1 MELTE
6 DLQRFVERMGLAME
20 RTGASRTL
28 GRILGLL
35 IFAEEPLALNEMAE
49 ILRVSK
55 ASVSTNTRVCE
66 QAGLLLRVSIP
77 GDRRTYYEILPGA
90 FETSLTHSQ
99 YRLKEMVDIAEDG
112 LAALNETHPKARS
125 RLEEMHDLY
134 TFLGEG
140 MATALSQWKELKKIK
155 ST

>member
-6 DLQRFVERMGLAME
+6 DLQSFVERMGLAME
-20 RTGASRTL
+20 RSGASRTF

-35 IFAEEPLALNEMAE
+35 IFAEEPLSLNEMAE

-55 ASVSTNTRVCE
+55 ASVSTNARLCE
-66 QAGLLLRVSIP
+66 QTGLLLRVSIP

-90 FETSLTHSQ
+90 FEMSLTHSQ
-99 YRLKEMVDIAEDG
+99 YRLKEMVDVAEDG
-112 LAALNETHPKARS
+112 LAALNDTHPKARS

-140 MATALSQWKELKKIK
+140 MATALAQWKELKKKK
-155 ST
+155 SS

>member
-6 DLQRFVERMGLAME
+6 DLQSFVERMGLAME
-20 RTGASRTL
+20 RSGASRTF

-35 IFAEEPLALNEMAE
+35 IFAEEPLSLNEMAD

-55 ASVSTNTRVCE
+55 ASVSTNARLCE
-66 QAGLLLRVSIP
+66 QTGLLLRISIP

-90 FETSLTHSQ
+90 FEISLTHSL
-99 YRLKEMVDIAEDG
+99 YRLKEMVDVAEDG

-140 MATALSQWKELKKIK
+140 MATALAQWKELKKKK
-155 ST
+155 SS